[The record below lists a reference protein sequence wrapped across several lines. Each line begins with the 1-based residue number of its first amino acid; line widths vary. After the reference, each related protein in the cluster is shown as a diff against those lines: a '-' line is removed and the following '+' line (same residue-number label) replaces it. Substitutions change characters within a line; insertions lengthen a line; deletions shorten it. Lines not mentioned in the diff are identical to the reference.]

1 MFSYEKFRA
10 LCDERKVTPY
20 QVSKGTS
27 NVSTV
32 TLSDWKNGKYIPK
45 IEKIK
50 EIADFFNVSIDY
62 FMK

>member
-32 TLSDWKNGKYIPK
+32 TLSDWKNGKCGKLYLLNIDLFVLYIL
-45 IEKIK
+45 
-50 EIADFFNVSIDY
+50 
-62 FMK
+62 